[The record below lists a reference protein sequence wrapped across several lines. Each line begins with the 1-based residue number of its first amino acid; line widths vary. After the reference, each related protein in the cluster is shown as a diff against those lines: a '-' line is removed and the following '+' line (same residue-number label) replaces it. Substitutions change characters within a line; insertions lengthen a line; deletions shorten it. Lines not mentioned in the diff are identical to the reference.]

1 VKRTNVVKLVVDKD
15 MHRRLKD
22 LAIAA
27 AKCWNEV
34 NWLRMQQ
41 FKRGDRVNF
50 NETEKEVYRKYK
62 HMLKVNAQQVAR
74 KNAEN
79 WRSFFS
85 LIKDKKEGKLP
96 KWFKPKPPGYW
107 KDERGNYKLMVIV
120 RNDRYEIDEENRTI
134 YLKDFKLTL
143 KFKGK
148 LKWHGKQGRL
158 EIIYDEVRRSWY
170 AHIPVEVENGVKV
183 EGNLRA
189 SVDLGIVNLAT
200 VYVEDGSWY
209 VFKGG
214 SVLSQYEYYSKRIAV
229 VQKTLARH
237 KQKKSRHLKLL
248 HDKRRRF
255 LKHVLNSMVRK
266 IMEEL
271 KEKGVG
277 EVVVGHPKE
286 IFRNHGNKL
295 TANFWNY
302 RYIIKRFEEIGEE
315 LGVKVI
321 KTDETCT
328 SKTCSLCG
336 EAHEG
341 GRIKRGLF
349 KCPHMGKVM
358 NADLNGAANILH
370 IPESQG
376 SGSGGQLSVR
386 DRGNGLKA
394 QPAVYRWTNGA
405 GWVTPTSRDVMGVK
419 AVNRRPVIRPEG
431 TLALQGGEEVSF
443 CSPSLLLAGE
453 IPANLMIAM
462 LTSSASVE
470 GTSEGLTSPLNSLTT
485 ANLALIQGESSL
497 NLT

>member
-1 VKRTNVVKLVVDKD
+1 VKRTNVVKLIVDKGT
-15 MHRRLKD
+15 HGLLKE
-22 LAIAA
+22 LGIVT

-41 FKRGDRVNF
+41 YKNGERVDF
-50 NETEKEVYRKYK
+50 ARSEKKVYEEYK
-62 HMLKVNAQQVAR
+62 HVLKVNAQQVAR

-85 LIKDKKEGKLP
+85 LIKDKKKKGKLP

-107 KDERGNYKLMVIV
+107 KDKNGYKLMVIV
-120 RNDRYEIDEENRTI
+120 RNDRYEVDEERQEI
-134 YLKDFKLTL
+134 YLKDFKLSL

-158 EIIYDEVRRSWY
+158 EIIYDEAKRSWY
-170 AHIPVEVENGVKV
+170 AHIPVEVENCVKV
-183 EGNLRA
+183 TGNLRA
-189 SVDLGIVNLAT
+189 SVDLGIINLAT
-200 VYVEDGSWY
+200 VYVEDGTWY

-214 SVLSQYEYYSKRIAV
+214 SVLSRYEYYNKRIAV

-237 KQKKSRHLKLL
+237 KQKRSRHLKLL
-248 HDKRRRF
+248 HNKRMRF
-255 LKHVLNSMVRK
+255 LKHALNSMVRK

-277 EVVVGHPKE
+277 EVVIGYPKE
-286 IFRNHGNKL
+286 ISKNKGNKL

-302 RYIIKRFEEIGEE
+302 RYVIKRFEEIGEE

-341 GRIKRGLF
+341 GRIERGLF
-349 KCPHMGKVM
+349 KCPHIGEVV
-358 NADLNGAANILH
+358 NADLNGAANILN
-370 IPESQG
+370 IPESLG
-376 SGSGGQLSVR
+376 SGSRGKLPMR
-386 DRGNGLKA
+386 DRGKGLKA

-405 GWVTPTSRDVMGVK
+405 GWAISTSCEVMRMK
-419 AVNRRPVIRPEG
+419 AVNREPVIRPEG
-431 TLALQGGEEVSF
+431 TLAL
-443 CSPSLLLAGE
+443 
-453 IPANLMIAM
+453 
-462 LTSSASVE
+462 
-470 GTSEGLTSPLNSLTT
+470 
-485 ANLALIQGESSL
+485 
-497 NLT
+497 